1 MPEQSATPSTR
12 TSGRIKKILKAAAWT
27 FGCIIALTIIS
38 VAAISIYLTPAR
50 LTAIVNREASKYLL
64 ADVKATNV
72 DYTLWSTFP
81 DLYVS
86 ADSLTINSR
95 SLRNL
100 PEKIRKDLPLNCD
113 SLVSTGG
120 IMGSINVLQAIRGIY
135 NIKNLNISS
144 PKLNLVSYD
153 RQTSNFNIF
162 PETHICGDIPQISID
177 SARITSPARISYFD
191 ASSMISAKLDINR
204 MLLVKNNT
212 EDSYRLSLSGT
223 ADGSLNDF
231 HSPEKLPLRADG
243 VFGVNL
249 IPLSFSL
256 SKFALCI
263 AGIDTY
269 TDAEITAGET
279 ITVQSFSSVLKLQD
293 ATGLE
298 KIITP
303 ILPQQLKDI
312 EGYVPVYANIRLTR
326 PYLINQSHG
335 HSSPSSEIPAF
346 SSAVEI
352 KDATISCHASDNSE
366 LKLDRINLYA
376 SINIDPAHSESNRID
391 INSCTLVSDGSKIS
405 LEGYASEILSG
416 KPGIYAS
423 VGCNADLKKL
433 SKMFFP
439 NSPLKIEGTING
451 DSEITCILPSFSE
464 KKVENLD
471 FKGGFKSARLKITD
485 TAKQMTAY
493 LSGLHIGLIAEF
505 PSLSADSL
513 TDGKINLV
521 SSASKSLVTNIQ
533 DSLAITLYNP
543 SVKIDMGAKGTSAA
557 PVAAGN
563 LAIRSDSMTTNSPGL
578 HLESSDIAL
587 NIDASLRHSPWTT
600 SSAWTAQPASHEDS
614 IICSRTKH
622 SPLYLTV
629 QAPPVM
635 QTVMSLADISGMISA
650 KKTTILSDSYPAPV
664 IFSSLDMTTDLDTMS
679 IENLHVVTRSSAA
692 DISGRVKGLRNFL
705 TSSTPALLAID
716 IDADF
721 SNININELAGTYYA
735 GTPEGDVLSSD
746 PDEVSE
752 TPYTAA
758 DSICIVIPRN
768 IIADVRL
775 RTDCAE
781 YQKWRFSPLSTQI
794 TMRNG
799 NAKIGNLKIGSD
811 FCSAHVDWIYST
823 EDLSD
828 IFMHLDA
835 GVDNFDFDKFFSAF
849 PSLLTSQPELD
860 NLSGQLSA
868 SAGGGF
874 LMFPDMFLNTPS
886 LEGEMTVE
894 FDSLRYE
901 RDKKTSRI
909 THLMLIKGDAPLEA
923 DNFKIHGSFH
933 DNFLQIDPFTV
944 NCGGYEVM
952 AGGVNNLNGE
962 MYYHLGLIRSPFH
975 FPFGVNIVGDFHHPS
990 IRFGGNGIND
1000 GRERDISA
1008 DLRESADVNIMRE
1021 LHDGWLLFIE
1031 NAAKYDIMNNH
1042 DYISD
1047 VP

>member
-1 MPEQSATPSTR
+1 MSEQSATPSTR
-12 TSGRIKKILKAAAWT
+12 TSGAIKKILKAAAWT
-27 FGCIIALTIIS
+27 FGSIIALTIIS
-38 VAAISIYLTPAR
+38 VAAILIYLTPAR
-50 LTAIVNREASKYLL
+50 LTAIVNREAGKHLL

-81 DLYVS
+81 DLYVY

-95 SLRNL
+95 SLSHL
-100 PEKIRKDLPLNCD
+100 PEKIRKDLPQNCD
-113 SLVSTGG
+113 SLVSTGE
-120 IMGSINVLQAIRGIY
+120 IMVAFNILQAIKGIY
-135 NIKNLNISS
+135 NIKNIKISS

-153 RQTSNFNIF
+153 RQISNFNIF
-162 PETHICGDIPQISID
+162 PETLICGDIPHISID
-177 SARITSPARISYFD
+177 SARIVSPAGISYFN
-191 ASSMISAKLDINR
+191 ASSVTSAKLDINR
-204 MLLVKNNT
+204 LILVKNNT
-212 EDSYRLSLSGT
+212 EDSYRVSLSGT

-231 HSPEKLPLRADG
+231 HTPKKLPLRADG
-243 VFGVNL
+243 VFRAGFN
-249 IPLSFSL
+249 PLSFAL
-256 SKFALCI
+256 SKFAVSLD
-263 AGIDTY
+263 GIDTCS
-269 TDAEITAGET
+269 DAEIIIGENT
-279 ITVQSFSSVLKLQD
+279 LISSFSSVLKMHD
-293 ATGLE
+293 ASRLE
-298 KIITP
+298 KIMATIMP
-303 ILPQQLKDI
+303 EFLKDI
-312 EGYVPVYANIRLTR
+312 EGELPVYADFHLTR
-326 PYLINQSHG
+326 PYLIDTKHNHL
-335 HSSPSSEIPAF
+335 HIPANLPSF
-346 SSAVEI
+346 SSAIEI
-352 KDATISCHASDNSE
+352 KDAKISWHDSGN
-366 LKLDRINLYA
+366 KIMRLDSINLDA
-376 SINIDPAHSESNRID
+376 SINIDPDQTGSNRID
-391 INSCTLVSDGSKIS
+391 INNCTLVSDGSKIS

-416 KPGIYAS
+416 KPRIYAN

-433 SKMFFP
+433 SKIFFP
-439 NSPLKIEGTING
+439 NSALKIEGSING
-451 DSEITCILPSFSE
+451 DSEITCTLPSFSE
-464 KKVENLD
+464 KKVENIDL
-471 FKGGFKSARLKITD
+471 KGFFKSARLKITD

-493 LSGLHIGLIAEF
+493 LSGLNIGLNAEF
-505 PSLSADSL
+505 PSLSTDSL
-513 TDGKINLV
+513 TDGKINLL

-543 SVKIDMGAKGTSAA
+543 SVKIDMGATGTSAA

-578 HLESSDIAL
+578 HLESSVIAL
-587 NIDASLRHSPWTT
+587 NIDASLRHSPWTP

-622 SPLYLTV
+622 SPLYLTA

-679 IENLHVVTRSSAA
+679 IENLHIVSRSSAA
-692 DISGRVKGLRNFL
+692 DISGSVNGLRNFL

-735 GTPEGDVLSSD
+735 ATPEGSVLSSD
-746 PDEVSE
+746 PAEMPQ

-758 DSICIVIPRN
+758 DSMCIVIPRN

-775 RTDCAE
+775 RADYAE
-781 YQKWRFSPLSTQI
+781 YQKWKFSPLSTQI
-794 TMRNG
+794 TMGNG
-799 NAKIGNLKIGSD
+799 IAKIGNLKIGSD
-811 FCSAHVDWIYST
+811 FCSAHVDWTYST

-828 IFMHLDA
+828 IFMHLKTD
-835 GVDNFDFDKFFSAF
+835 VDNFDFDKFFSAF
-849 PSLLTSQPELD
+849 PSLIISQPELG

-868 SAGGGF
+868 SAEGGF

-909 THLMLIKGDAPLEA
+909 THLMLIKGDAPLEV

-962 MYYHLGLIRSPFH
+962 IYYHLGLIRSPFH
-975 FPFGVNIVGDFHHPS
+975 FPFGVNIVGDLHHPS
-990 IRFGGNGIND
+990 IRFGGSGIND

-1008 DLRESADVNIMRE
+1008 DLHESADVNIMRE